1 MKQVLLTAA
10 TTIFFIFLFWTTNQ
24 TLTPWNLEEVEKAKT
39 QFSLE
44 TAEQFDAFVED
55 SIQLG
60 LITQLMNLNNIVVWL
75 VLLGAAVVSGFM
87 SVHLFIDKMFFKR
100 FFEQPDLWLAARRG
114 VIIYLAM
121 VSLVILRLIAALF
134 WYNAL
139 SVVLLALLIELGITS
154 FLKNRSGD
162 KPSELAAP
170 RDRNSEKEK
179 ITKNT
184 GFLSSLR
191 KQKARE
197 VSISFRDRERQKD

>member
-1 MKQVLLTAA
+1 MKPVFLTLA
-10 TTIFFIFLFWTTNQ
+10 TTIFFIFLFWTTTK
-24 TLTPWNLEEVEKAKT
+24 TLTPWNLEEVEKAKI

-60 LITQLMNLNNIVVWL
+60 LITQLLNLNNIVIWL
-75 VLLGAAVVSGFM
+75 ALLGAGVISGFM

-100 FFEQPDLWLAARRG
+100 FFEPPDLWLAARRG

-121 VSLVILRLIAALF
+121 VALVILRLIAALF

-139 SVVLLALLIELGITS
+139 SVVLLAFLIELGITS
-154 FLKNRSGD
+154 FLKNRNAD
-162 KPSELAAP
+162 QPSETAVP
-170 RDRNSEKEK
+170 RERSSEKEK

-191 KQKARE
+191 K
-197 VSISFRDRERQKD
+197 